1 MVQQGLMQDVRSPVD
16 QKHLSKSMSI
26 VSFGSNGILT
36 YSVVDSDTPGP
47 SCSVM
52 HINVAEAE
60 VGAGRYELLLWLQL
74 SYCTEIHPEPSCAH
88 GFIEVKAACCGPG
101 DLNAK
106 LHACLFHSIAS
117 TGDITYSGICTT
129 H

>member
-1 MVQQGLMQDVRSPVD
+1 MASSHTQCEKDRSRVFCADGHHAQSPT
-16 QKHLSKSMSI
+16 K
-26 VSFGSNGILT
+26 
-36 YSVVDSDTPGP
+36 
-47 SCSVM
+47 
-52 HINVAEAE
+52 EAE